1 MWVGLIL
8 CQRGLVGFGLP
19 FINRFMFGLWVR
31 GLANRSWKGFGFGI
45 WPTEGIGLC
54 LGLMKSM
61 GFRLEAWPIEGSTSV
76 TLDQLIPHLQ

>member
-31 GLANRSWKGFGFGI
+31 GLANRSWKV
-45 WPTEGIGLC
+45 
-54 LGLMKSM
+54 LGLEFGQPK
-61 GFRLEAWPIEGSTSV
+61 GQV
-76 TLDQLIPHLQ
+76 